1 MSGDRPPRRILMV
14 AGEASGDAL
23 GARLAAALRRADP
36 SVKLYGVGGAAMR
49 AAGVDILLDSA
60 ELSVM
65 GFSELGRELGRVLG
79 ALRMLRRE
87 LREGRPD
94 LFVPVDFPDFNL
106 PLCRSARK
114 VGVPVF
120 YYVSPQVWAWRRG
133 RIDTIARNVT
143 RMLVLFPFEAE
154 IYRGHGIDAHFVGH
168 PLAGDVVAT
177 RPREEVRRELGVG
190 ADQRLLAL
198 LPGSRR
204 REVEAMLPPMLEAA
218 ASLGPGVVPVVAEA
232 PSLAADLVPAILA
245 RAAAGGCPPSTVAS
259 RRGDTYNLLAAA
271 DVALVT
277 SGTATLEGALVGCP
291 LVVAYRMSAFSY
303 ALARRL
309 VKVPFI
315 AMPNLLLGRRVV
327 PELVQHEA
335 DAAHLA
341 AEAGRLLSDAGD
353 RERMLA
359 DFGEIRRLLARPGA
373 ADRAAE
379 LALELVP

>member
-1 MSGDRPPRRILMV
+1 MNGVGHRPPRRILMV

-49 AAGVDILLDSA
+49 EAGVEILLDSA
-60 ELSVM
+60 DLSVM

-154 IYRGHGIDAHFVGH
+154 IYRSHGIDAHFVGH

-177 RPREEVRRELGVG
+177 RPREDVRRELGVA

-232 PSLAADLVPAILA
+232 PSLAADLVPGLLA
-245 RAAAGGCPPSTVAS
+245 RANAATVAR

-271 DVALVT
+271 DAALVT

-303 ALARRL
+303 ALARRM

-341 AEAGRLLSDAGD
+341 AEAGRLLSDGD
-353 RERMLA
+353 ARERMLS

-373 ADRAAE
+373 ADRAAA